1 MDRKAHINIT
11 LDDRVL
17 SWIDTLRGQDPR
29 STFINRIL
37 AAFCTKSRD
46 VFDWEQESQKAEE
59 DIRQGRVHKF
69 RTPQAAIQWLRRR
82 GG

>member
-17 SWIDTLRGQDPR
+17 DWIDTLRGQDPR
-29 STFINRIL
+29 STFINKIL

-46 VFDWEQESQKAEE
+46 VFNWEEE
-59 DIRQGRVHKF
+59 TRMADEDVRHERVHKF
-69 RTPQAAIQWLRRR
+69 QTPQDALRWLKKA
-82 GG
+82 